1 MPPPVRLLPVAAALV
16 VLSGCGDCGER
27 LTAPK
32 DRPVA
37 PPPGP
42 ISSAAPRGAI
52 GLRFVPVPRTVT
64 ALCRRAGQPGGSP
77 VYGGA
82 RHPVKFPTYRAF
94 PPRFPIYCPVRLPQ
108 GVEAEQNL
116 AKGRTAYQWEIY
128 FPTGISARRYGVPH
142 VLLGGQRAPFPL
154 RAGPGG
160 TWPPTGARGAVAEL
174 QWPARLAIAGRTS
187 VGNRRALA
195 LRFPGPGGLGGGP
208 NAAHLGVVFNIA
220 GRGYFVSV
228 HFDRL
233 PDRSRI
239 QLASAV
245 AQWLKRQTRIPAAR
259 PHARGG

>member
-42 ISSAAPRGAI
+42 ISSAAPRGAV

-64 ALCRRAGQPGGSP
+64 ALCRRAGQPGGPP
-77 VYGGA
+77 VYGGP
-82 RHPVKFPTYRAF
+82 RHPVKFPTYRDF
-94 PPRFPIYCPVRLPQ
+94 PPRFPIYCPVRLPE

-116 AKGRTAYQWEIY
+116 AKGRTAYQWEVY
-128 FPTGISARRYGVPH
+128 FPTGISPQRYGVPH

-160 TWPPTGARGAVAEL
+160 DVATG
-174 QWPARLAIAGRTS
+174 
-187 VGNRRALA
+187 RR
-195 LRFPGPGGLGGGP
+195 
-208 NAAHLGVVFNIA
+208 
-220 GRGYFVSV
+220 
-228 HFDRL
+228 
-233 PDRSRI
+233 
-239 QLASAV
+239 
-245 AQWLKRQTRIPAAR
+245 
-259 PHARGG
+259 ARGGR